1 MLEVSQK
8 SKQETRR
15 VQPSFQLHIV
25 TGGVETRENW
35 PPYSAFSVYYHD
47 KSVCKG
53 YIWQQLDTQLSA
65 GHIS

>member
-47 KSVCKG
+47 NSVCKG
-53 YIWQQLDTQLSA
+53 VYLATA
-65 GHIS
+65 GHSVICRSH